1 MGGQREQACLRG
13 LGLELLGASESQ
25 WLLEGRKWLCRDVRE
40 TASDKGPHWAHQVS
54 SSLDPSPG
62 SRVPWEGAAGM
73 PLGAH
78 RCLQVPSL
86 GFGALWERKGRETK
100 GFWGWGQ

>member
-40 TASDKGPHWAHQVS
+40 TASDKGPYWAHQVS

-62 SRVPWEGAAGM
+62 SRVPWVGAAGM
-73 PLGAH
+73 PFGAH

-86 GFGALWERKGRETK
+86 GFGAPWERKGRETK
-100 GFWGWGQ
+100 GFWDWGQ